1 LGYYT
6 LTLVIYVVND
16 YSLYQYI
23 LFTRYIND
31 LTLLFVK
38 WFNAGLAYCW
48 KIISP
53 QLFCSTI
60 KKVEASIRASL
71 DNRNVVIY
79 NATLSQSHGAAGICL
94 FGQTEEKSN

>member
-1 LGYYT
+1 M
-6 LTLVIYVVND
+6 
-16 YSLYQYI
+16 
-23 LFTRYIND
+23 
-31 LTLLFVK
+31 
-38 WFNAGLAYCW
+38 
-48 KIISP
+48 
-53 QLFCSTI
+53 I